1 MKRTGFKIKQ
11 RKPLKRTEF
20 KKKQVLIPVPFYVIP
35 AKTALRRTKLRKVG
49 KSATSKIKTHIQA
62 LLREIVVQRDGGC
75 ILQNTYMHRSWGETK
90 EILQAE
96 HLISRANNATYADER
111 LVVCICK
118 KCHTWKHLSKV
129 NTDTYNI
136 IIKTI
141 LSKETV
147 DLWNKS
153 YEERNNICRKGEY
166 EWKQEAIRLK
176 KLIDNKQ
183 KYGQINT
190 IANL

>member
-1 MKRTGFKIKQ
+1 MRRSGFKNKQ

-20 KKKQVLIPVPFYVIP
+20 KKKQVLIPVPFYGIP

-49 KSATSKIKTHIQA
+49 KSATSKLKTQIQS
-62 LLREIVVQRDGGC
+62 LLRQIVVQRDGGC

-90 EILQAE
+90 EVLQAE

-118 KCHTWKHLSKV
+118 KCHSWKHLSKI

-136 IIKTI
+136 IIKT
-141 LSKETV
+141 LLPKEKV
-147 DLWNKS
+147 DLWDKS
-153 YEERNNICRKGEY
+153 YEDRNKVCRKGEY
-166 EWKQEAIRLK
+166 EWKQEVIRLK
-176 KLIDNKQ
+176 NLINNQ
-183 KYGQINT
+183 PQHGQINT
-190 IANL
+190 ITNL